1 MEINPLQYP
10 IGRFSAP
17 EVITSE
23 IREKWILI
31 LKEFPEKLEFV
42 AKQLSNQQLETAY
55 REGSWTARQVIH
67 HLFDSHL
74 HCYIRMK
81 AVLTEGEN
89 PTIKDY
95 NENAYAMLQDGCNA
109 PIDMSILGI
118 KGLHARW
125 GYFLDS
131 LEESDWTKTYYHPT
145 RAITYP
151 LDRVIGIYAWHSMHH
166 LAHLEIIR
174 KA

>member
-23 IREKWILI
+23 IREEWISI
-31 LKEFPEKLEFV
+31 LKEFPEKLETI
-42 AKQLSNQQLETAY
+42 ASQLNEKQLETPY

-67 HLFDSHL
+67 HLFDSHI
-74 HCYIRMK
+74 HCYVRIK
-81 AVLTEGEN
+81 AALTEGEN

-95 NENAYAMLQDGCNA
+95 DENAYAKLSDGANA
-109 PIDMSILGI
+109 PIEMSVLGI

-125 GYFLDS
+125 VYLLNSLKEEDWNKSYF
-131 LEESDWTKTYYHPT
+131 HPT
-145 RAITYP
+145 RGITYP
-151 LDRVIGIYAWHSMHH
+151 LDRVVGIYAWHSMHH
-166 LAHLEIIR
+166 LAHLEIIL

>member
-23 IREKWILI
+23 IREEWVSI
-31 LKEFPEKLEFV
+31 LKEFPEKLE
-42 AKQLSNQQLETAY
+42 AIASPLNEKQLETTY

-67 HLFDSHL
+67 HIFDSHI
-74 HCYIRMK
+74 HCYVRMK
-81 AVLTEGEN
+81 AALTEGEN

-95 NENAYAMLQDGCNA
+95 DENAYASLNDGQNA
-109 PIDMSILGI
+109 PIEMSIWGI

-125 GYFLDS
+125 VYL
-131 LEESDWTKTYYHPT
+131 LQNLQEEDWKKTYFHPT
-145 RAITYP
+145 RGITYP

-166 LAHLEIIR
+166 LAHLEIIL